1 MGRSAAGC
9 TAPPE
14 RRISAEITAKAP
26 TSTSSPARR
35 SALVRARSRNPGSR
49 CSSARSTP
57 PCAAASAA
65 SASKRPASST
75 SPSRSSRRVRPTTAT
90 HAVCPFAASATTH
103 GPSLPPPPP
112 APSPPPPPRAASDAA
127 NTCAE
132 GTGITEIPRASASAF
147 AKAIETRRPV
157 KPPGPT
163 ATATEPSSLGSTPR
177 PAPEVS
183 ARSSSQKASRGAC
196 MSGVNLRLAT
206 VVRPAPSGTASPRTH
221 SRCEQSTRSIGRA
234 SAALTRVAPRRRKGC
249 RGRST
254 TARGSRVRRATRRLA
269 HPPRGRSR
277 ARGPGCGR
285 C

>member
-103 GPSLPPPPP
+103 GPSLPPPP
-112 APSPPPPPRAASDAA
+112 SPPPPPSRRAASDAA
-127 NTCAE
+127 NTSAE